1 MKRRGRMARASSLF
15 SKMIINF
22 KDTDFNE
29 HIRLTLLAILIG
41 VVAGLASILF
51 KIMIHFFQNLFWRAE
66 SILEGVAQQ
75 PWFLTILIPAVGGL
89 IISPIIY
96 YGAKEAKGHGV
107 PEIMESLI
115 FRGGRIPNKVAAV
128 KAVASSICIASGG
141 STGREGPIV
150 QVSASLASTIGKLFK
165 IKDRGM
171 KTLVAAGAGAGIGA
185 TFNAPIAG
193 ALFAVEV
200 ILGEFGV
207 YSFSPIIIASV
218 TSTMTSQFITGVK
231 FSAFTV
237 PKYTLTNVWEIGPY
251 ILLGIICGAVAIL
264 FIQVLYFL
272 EDKFEALKVHP
283 LIKPAMGGLL
293 VGVIG
298 LKFPQIFGVSYEAM
312 DAGLTNQM
320 GLWLAFVLIF
330 AKILGT
336 SLTLGSGGSGGIFA
350 PSLFLGAMTGNVVG
364 TFFKNIF
371 PSSISSPDAFSPGAF
386 SLVGMGAV
394 VAGAT
399 HAPITAIVIIFEL
412 TNDYKIILPLML
424 SCIIASLMTVG
435 IHKQSIYTLKLKRR
449 GILFSEGREVNI
461 LRSLPVKDFASQDH
475 QVFLNTEHV
484 GRIIDLAISS
494 KHHTFQIID
503 ADNNYVGCFSL
514 NQMKKLVLDKDL
526 LDSLLIAEDLAVP
539 GISIDY
545 EDNLEQAMK
554 IFGQEDVSE
563 ITLLKG
569 NKFSGVIKRKD
580 VIEAYNHEIIK
591 KEAAEG
597 IVQKLKFSDKSKSF
611 DIGTGYKIMEVEAP
625 APFLDKSLKELNL
638 KAVHRIDIL
647 LIKRKYPPQTI
658 PIPSAEEVIKKG
670 DILVLAGLTE
680 NIMNIIQND
689 IP

>member
-1 MKRRGRMARASSLF
+1 
-15 SKMIINF
+15 MIINF

-51 KIMIHFFQNLFWRAE
+51 KIMIQFFQNIFWRAE

-75 PWFLTILIPAVGGL
+75 PWFLTILIPTVGGL

-107 PEIMESLI
+107 PEIMEALI

-128 KAVASSICIASGG
+128 KAMASSICIASGG

-298 LKFPQIFGVSYEAM
+298 LKFHQIFGVSYEAM

-320 GLWLAFVLIF
+320 GFWLAFVLIF

-371 PSSISSPDAFSPGAF
+371 PSSMSSPDAFSPGAF

-494 KHHTFQIID
+494 KHHAFQIID

-526 LDSLLIAEDLAVP
+526 LDSLLIAEDLAVQ

-591 KEAAEG
+591 KEAVEG
-597 IVQKLKFSDKSKSF
+597 IVQKLKFSTQSKSF

>member
-1 MKRRGRMARASSLF
+1 MV
-15 SKMIINF
+15 INF
-22 KDTDFNE
+22 KDTDFSE

-41 VVAGLASILF
+41 IVAGLASVLF

-66 SILEGVAQQ
+66 SILEGAAQQ
-75 PWFLTILIPAVGGL
+75 PWFLTILIPTVGGL
-89 IISPIIY
+89 IISPIIF
-96 YGAKEAKGHGV
+96 YGAKEARGHGV
-107 PEIMESLI
+107 PEIMEALI
-115 FRGGRIPNKVAAV
+115 FRGGRIPNRVAAV

-165 IKDRGM
+165 IKERGL

-218 TSTMTSQFITGVK
+218 ISTMTSQFITGDT

-237 PKYTLTNVWEIGPY
+237 PKYTLSSLWEIGPY

-264 FIQVLYFL
+264 FIRVLYFL
-272 EDKFEALKVHP
+272 EEKFETLKVHP

-320 GLWLAFVLIF
+320 GLWLAFVLVF
-330 AKILGT
+330 AKILST

-350 PSLFLGAMTGNVVG
+350 PSLFLGAMTGNVIG
-364 TFFKNIF
+364 TLVKNIF
-371 PSSISSPDAFSPGAF
+371 PNSMSSPGAF

-435 IHKQSIYTLKLKRR
+435 IHKQSIYTLKLKRK

-461 LRSLPVKDFASQDH
+461 LRSLRVKDFASQDY

-484 GRIIDLAISS
+484 GRIIDLVISS

-503 ADNNYVGCFSL
+503 ADSNYIGCFSF

-569 NKFSGVIKRKD
+569 NKFSSVIKRKD

-597 IVQKLKFSDKSKSF
+597 IVQKLKFSAQSKSF
-611 DIGTGYKIMEVEAP
+611 DIGTGYKIMEIEAP
-625 APFLDKSLKELNL
+625 APFLNKSLKELNL

-658 PIPSAEEVIKKG
+658 PIPSADEVIKKG

-680 NIMNIIQND
+680 NIMNIIQNNT
-689 IP
+689 P

>member
-1 MKRRGRMARASSLF
+1 MERY
-15 SKMIINF
+15 F
-22 KDTDFNE
+22 KDTEFSE
-29 HIRLTLLAILIG
+29 HIRLTLLAVLIG
-41 VVAGLASILF
+41 VLAGLASILF
-51 KIMIHFFQNLFWRAE
+51 KIMIQFFQNLFWRAE
-66 SILEGVAQQ
+66 SILEGAAQQ
-75 PWFLTILIPAVGGL
+75 PWFLTILIPTLGGL

-96 YGAKEAKGHGV
+96 FGAKEAKGHGV

-165 IKDRGM
+165 IKDRGL

-218 TSTMTSQFITGVK
+218 ISTMTSRFITGES

-237 PKYTLTNVWEIGPY
+237 PKYTLSTVWEIGPY

-312 DAGLTNQM
+312 DAALTNQM
-320 GLWLAFVLIF
+320 GLWLAFILIF
-330 AKILGT
+330 AKILST

-350 PSLFLGAMTGNVVG
+350 PSLFLGAMTGNVIG
-364 TFFKNIF
+364 TFFKSIF
-371 PSSISSPDAFSPGAF
+371 PNSMSSPGAF
-386 SLVGMGAV
+386 ALVGMGAV

-461 LRSLPVKDFASQDH
+461 LRSLHVKDFSSKDH

-484 GRIIDLAISS
+484 GQIIDLAISS
-494 KHHTFQIID
+494 KHNTFQIID
-503 ADNNYVGCFSL
+503 AENNYIGCFSL

-554 IFGQEDVSE
+554 IFGKEDVSE

-591 KEAAEG
+591 KEAVEG
-597 IVQKLKFSDKSKSF
+597 IVQKLKFSAQHKSF

-625 APFLDKSLKELNL
+625 AAFLDKSLKELNL

-680 NIMNIIQND
+680 NIMKIIQND

>member
-1 MKRRGRMARASSLF
+1 MTL
-15 SKMIINF
+15 NF
-22 KDTDFNE
+22 KDTDFYE
-29 HIRLTLLAILIG
+29 HLRLTLLAILIG
-41 VVAGLASILF
+41 FVAGLASILF
-51 KIMIHFFQNLFWRAE
+51 KFMIHFFQNQFWRAE

-75 PWFLTILIPAVGGL
+75 PWFLTILIPTLGGL
-89 IISPIIY
+89 IISPIIF

-107 PEIMESLI
+107 PEIMEALI
-115 FRGGRIPNKVAAV
+115 FRGGRIPNRVAAV

-141 STGREGPIV
+141 SSGREGPIV
-150 QVSASLASTIGKLFK
+150 QVSASLASTIGKFFK
-165 IKDRGM
+165 VKERGL

-218 TSTMTSQFITGVK
+218 ISTMTSRFITGEN

-237 PKYTLTNVWEIGPY
+237 PKYTLSSLWEIGPY
-251 ILLGIICGAVAIL
+251 VLLGIICGAVAIL

-272 EDKFEALKVHP
+272 EEKFETLKVHP

-298 LKFPQIFGVSYEAM
+298 LKFPQIFGVSYETM

-371 PSSISSPDAFSPGAF
+371 QNSMSSPDAFSPGAF

-461 LRSLPVKDFASQDH
+461 LRSLRAKDFASQDY
-475 QVFLNTEHV
+475 QIFLNTEHV
-484 GRIIDLAISS
+484 GRIIDSVISG

-503 ADNNYVGCFSL
+503 ADSNYIGCFSL

-554 IFGQEDVSE
+554 IFGQEDISE
-563 ITLLKG
+563 ITLLKE
-569 NKFSGVIKRKD
+569 NKFVGVIKQKD

-597 IVQKLKFSDKSKSF
+597 IVQKIKFSQQSKSF

-625 APFLDKSLKELNL
+625 SFFIDKSLKDLNL
-638 KAVHRIDIL
+638 KALHRIDIL
-647 LIKRKYPPQTI
+647 LIKRKHPPQTI
-658 PIPSAEEVIKKG
+658 PIPSANEVIKKG
-670 DILVLAGLTE
+670 DVLVLAGLTE
-680 NIMNIIQND
+680 NIMTIIQKNT
-689 IP
+689 P

>member
-1 MKRRGRMARASSLF
+1 MTL
-15 SKMIINF
+15 NF
-22 KDTDFNE
+22 KDTDFYE
-29 HIRLTLLAILIG
+29 HLRLTLLAILIG
-41 VVAGLASILF
+41 FVAGLASILF
-51 KIMIHFFQNLFWRAE
+51 KFMIHFFQNQFWRAE

-75 PWFLTILIPAVGGL
+75 PWFLTILIPTLGGL
-89 IISPIIY
+89 IISPIIF

-107 PEIMESLI
+107 PEIMEALI
-115 FRGGRIPNKVAAV
+115 FRGGRIPNRVAAV
-128 KAVASSICIASGG
+128 KALASSICIASGG
-141 STGREGPIV
+141 SSGREGPIV
-150 QVSASLASTIGKLFK
+150 QVSASLASTIGKFFK
-165 IKDRGM
+165 VKERGL

-218 TSTMTSQFITGVK
+218 ISTMTSRFITGEN

-237 PKYTLTNVWEIGPY
+237 PKYTLSSLWEIGPY
-251 ILLGIICGAVAIL
+251 VLLGIICGAVAIL

-272 EDKFEALKVHP
+272 EEKFETLKVHP

-298 LKFPQIFGVSYEAM
+298 LKFPQIFGVSYETM

-371 PSSISSPDAFSPGAF
+371 QNSMSSPDAFSPGAF

-461 LRSLPVKDFASQDH
+461 LRSLRAKDFASQDY
-475 QVFLNTEHV
+475 QIFLNTEHV
-484 GRIIDLAISS
+484 GRIIDSVISG

-503 ADNNYVGCFSL
+503 ADSNYIGCFSL

-554 IFGQEDVSE
+554 IFGQEDISE
-563 ITLLKG
+563 ITLLKE
-569 NKFSGVIKRKD
+569 NKFVGVIKQKD

-597 IVQKLKFSDKSKSF
+597 IVQKITQGSKPEGF
-611 DIGTGYKIMEVEAP
+611 A
-625 APFLDKSLKELNL
+625 
-638 KAVHRIDIL
+638 
-647 LIKRKYPPQTI
+647 
-658 PIPSAEEVIKKG
+658 
-670 DILVLAGLTE
+670 
-680 NIMNIIQND
+680 
-689 IP
+689 

>member
-1 MKRRGRMARASSLF
+1 MARASSPSF
-15 SKMIINF
+15 KMIINF
-22 KDTDFNE
+22 KDTDFSE
-29 HIRLTLLAILIG
+29 HIRLTLLAVLVG
-41 VVAGLASILF
+41 FVAGLASVLF

-66 SILEGVAQQ
+66 SIIEGVAQQ
-75 PWFLTILIPAVGGL
+75 PWFLTILIPTVGGL

-115 FRGGRIPNKVAAV
+115 FRGGRIPNRVAAV

-165 IKDRGM
+165 VKERGL

-218 TSTMTSQFITGVK
+218 ISTMTSQFITGDT

-237 PKYTLTNVWEIGPY
+237 DKYTLNSVWEIGPY
-251 ILLGIICGAVAIL
+251 ILLGIICGAVAIF
-264 FIQVLYFL
+264 FIKVLYFL
-272 EDKFEALKVHP
+272 EDKFESLKVHP

-312 DAGLTNQM
+312 DASLTNQM
-320 GLWLAFVLIF
+320 GFLLAFILIF
-330 AKILGT
+330 AKILST

-350 PSLFLGAMTGNVVG
+350 PSLFLGAMTGNVIG

-371 PSSISSPDAFSPGAF
+371 PNTMSSPGAF
-386 SLVGMGAV
+386 ALVGMGAV

-461 LRSLPVKDFASQDH
+461 LRSLHVKDFASQDH

-484 GRIIDLAISS
+484 GRIIDMVISS

-503 ADNNYVGCFSL
+503 ADNNYIGCFSL
-514 NQMKKLVLDKDL
+514 NQMKKLVLDKEL
-526 LDSLLIAEDLAVP
+526 LDSLLIAEDLAVS

-554 IFGQEDVSE
+554 IFGREDVSE

-569 NKFSGVIKRKD
+569 NKFAGVIKRKD

-597 IVQKLKFSDKSKSF
+597 IVQKLKFSAQSKSF
-611 DIGTGYKIMEVEAP
+611 DIGTGYKIMELEAP
-625 APFLDKSLKELNL
+625 AHFCDKSLKELNL

>member
-1 MKRRGRMARASSLF
+1 MT
-15 SKMIINF
+15 INF

-51 KIMIHFFQNLFWRAE
+51 KIMIHFFQTQFWRAP
-66 SILEGVAQQ
+66 SILEGVARQ
-75 PWFLTILIPAVGGL
+75 PWYLTILIPALGGL
-89 IISPIIY
+89 IISPIIF

-107 PEIMESLI
+107 PEIMEALI
-115 FRGGRIPNKVAAV
+115 FRGGRIPNRVAAV
-128 KAVASSICIASGG
+128 KALASSICIASGG

-150 QVSASLASTIGKLFK
+150 QVSAGLASTIGQLFK
-165 IKDRGM
+165 IKERGL

-218 TSTMTSQFITGVK
+218 TSTMTSRFITGEN

-237 PKYTLTNVWEIGPY
+237 PTYTLSSLWEIGPY

-264 FIQVLYFL
+264 FIHVLYLL
-272 EDKFEALKVHP
+272 EEKFEALKAHP

-312 DAGLTNQM
+312 NAGLTNQM

-364 TFFKNIF
+364 TFFNNMF
-371 PSSISSPDAFSPGAF
+371 PESMSSPGAF

-435 IHKQSIYTLKLKRR
+435 IYKQSIYTLKLKRR

-461 LRSLPVKDFASQDH
+461 LRSLYVKDFASQDY

-503 ADNNYVGCFSL
+503 NNNTYIGCFSL

-545 EDNLEQAMK
+545 EGNLEQAMK

-569 NKFSGVIKRKD
+569 NKFAGVIKRKD

-597 IVQKLKFSDKSKSF
+597 IVQTLKFSPQSKSF

-625 APFLDKSLKELNL
+625 LSFLDKSLMELNL
-638 KAVHRIDIL
+638 KAKHRIDIL

-658 PIPSAEEVIKKG
+658 PIPSAAEVIKKG